1 LVLPSPSQH
10 LPRTRSS
17 SGSAPAAAP
26 HRRRADICTILQ
38 RPSVYRGF
46 TSHIFRRAFGV
57 SAENYDRRPAG
68 AGFRLSAPRRRL
80 SARHAFQLLD
90 RAGGYGASRRAP
102 AVPCLPYLLAT
113 CRYLLHTIQCTRSCR
128 PVARSSRDGTDREG
142 GPGDAVV
149 YSSAQI
155 KNQAGSGGHSEQRL
169 ASSEQ
174 RSTTVSI
181 SSSTC
186 KVAMYTQQ
194 ARNLPLLNIRPRKE
208 QREGKRKL
216 IEVVVRSPNRST
228 I

>member
-1 LVLPSPSQH
+1 MAE
-10 LPRTRSS
+10 
-17 SGSAPAAAP
+17 SGPW
-26 HRRRADICTILQ
+26 RQ
-38 RPSVYRGF
+38 
-46 TSHIFRRAFGV
+46 
-57 SAENYDRRPAG
+57 
-68 AGFRLSAPRRRL
+68 
-80 SARHAFQLLD
+80 
-90 RAGGYGASRRAP
+90 
-102 AVPCLPYLLAT
+102 
-113 CRYLLHTIQCTRSCR
+113 IQS
-128 PVARSSRDGTDREG
+128 D
-142 GPGDAVV
+142 GPGRDRIQGTL
-149 YSSAQI
+149 SSAQI